1 MRRANPMGSR
11 RRRSTWASTG
21 RCGRGSWRS
30 GSSSI
35 IPAGITGF
43 IRRWYGRA
51 RTWACLQVR
60 RVTRRAEGA
69 KAANRKATRDI
80 RHPFIWPPRNACE
93 GSGTMSQAGRDRQ
106 GPPAAHWGHQ
116 SITLYCSSSR
126 TRWFC
131 FDKRVLY
138 HESVIGSYPQRVDTS
153 PDPGMFD
160 HMDRSYRS
168 YIELGK
174 LDGDGNEGV
183 RKMQVLC
190 KSSNEQPDT
199 CCSVCGQG
207 FVLFWERPTKTER

>member
-1 MRRANPMGSR
+1 
-11 RRRSTWASTG
+11 
-21 RCGRGSWRS
+21 
-30 GSSSI
+30 
-35 IPAGITGF
+35 
-43 IRRWYGRA
+43 
-51 RTWACLQVR
+51 
-60 RVTRRAEGA
+60 
-69 KAANRKATRDI
+69 
-80 RHPFIWPPRNACE
+80 
-93 GSGTMSQAGRDRQ
+93 MSQAGRDRQ
-106 GPPAAHWGHQ
+106 GLPAAHWGHQ

-207 FVLFWERPTKTER
+207 FVLFWERPTKTERAQALREVEKTIRSHHYNQAGPEAHPNRGFVVPEWKGRVAVSGAAILGNAPSWAL